1 MGTTLFEYCETSQSK
16 FAEALKVA
24 LQNAVFIRADE
35 VKFEDGEGDV
45 MAYVDVMHTLTR
57 MDVELIISIF
67 DGIVWQIGTSCERC
81 TFRVIFY
88 LTPGWL

>member
-1 MGTTLFEYCETSQSK
+1 MSVRLDEFCETSQSK

-35 VKFEDGEGDV
+35 ITIEKDDDRVR
-45 MAYVDVMHTLTR
+45 AYVGVIHTITKT
-57 MDVELIISIF
+57 DVELIISIF
-67 DGIVWQIGTSCERC
+67 DGLDWQIGPSCYKY
-81 TFRVIFY
+81 TYSVIFY